1 MTQHK
6 RSSAWRLIPALSG
19 LALTSCAVP
28 PPSAFVGGS
37 HAGAALDLGANA
49 AHETCSVQRATN
61 DAQIYCGSYL
71 EPAGRVVTPEG
82 AADPAAF
89 LASSG
94 WRSVFDGRF
103 QCGDPV
109 PATVLDS
116 PAASLSCT
124 RRQGGWPHVALAVR
138 VNGTLYVADG
148 VRPAESV
155 LPTAI
160 GVLSGKLPG
169 KPAADL
175 SDGLETQREAARAV
189 NMKGAGAISEVERQ
203 IARGALENRRG
214 NYAAA
219 ESAYRSAVAIQESIV
234 GPNNP
239 ALAIPLAREALQVS
253 NQGRFAEADR
263 LFARAARLAASPDQI
278 DPVAR
283 PLVAHLK
290 ALDQLNRNNP
300 EEALALLGQAEAG
313 FTATVPPDALVPRS
327 RSAVGA
333 RSAVE
338 QMAQAAADSS
348 LVADQSSSDAL
359 NGLIEA
365 HRYRSIAL
373 TALGRSQEADKE
385 LQAARDL
392 YAGRDPR
399 LVARY
404 HRTAGMTAA
413 ANINDRYAISEL
425 GLAVDTFARVQ
436 PASRPLAETELLRV
450 SASGARGDF
459 GGILPDCREATRTLQ
474 LLKSGVSANLLT
486 ACLHALS
493 LEAPKGGQPV
503 LAEMFAL
510 SQLAQGSITSR
521 QIALAAARLSEGSR
535 DPKVAEAIRQY
546 DEAAD
551 RLEALYRKRLAMTEG
566 KSSPEA
572 AAALDDDIHKAQ
584 EAQRD
589 AGQARQEAS
598 PGFAALVQD
607 SVSAREVQALLQPSE
622 ALAVIVLADDEG
634 WTLLLRKD
642 GISVGRVDGG
652 ARRIDALVKRFRA
665 GMDLSPGNQPAPFDA
680 AAAQELYAAILGP
693 VAGGLAGVTELTV
706 SPSGSL
712 LSVPFGALL
721 TGPVPSGHDLGQAPF
736 LIRAMAISHVPSAAS
751 FVNLRQGAKT
761 IRAARPWFG
770 LGDFRPPTVRQAM
783 ATFAAGPCSDS
794 AKELANL
801 PPLPGARREL
811 DVARRLLGA
820 EPGSELLGPV
830 FTVRRVEA
838 APLPDYRIIH
848 FATHAILPGE
858 LRCQTEP
865 AVLTST
871 APEAADANGAMLTA
885 SQIELMHLDAELVI
899 LAACNTGGQN
909 GNGAGES
916 LSGLARSFFFAGAR
930 SLLVTHWDANDAATT
945 YLTALFLQ
953 ALQTNPDAG
962 PAAALALSQRRMLD
976 ESVGDRAFQAH
987 PYYWAVE
994 ALIGGRGASGGAK
1007 VAGAVNRPRGG

>member
-1 MTQHK
+1 MTQNK
-6 RSSAWRLIPALSG
+6 QSSARRLVLALSG

-28 PPSAFVGGS
+28 PPSAYVGGS
-37 HAGAALDLGANA
+37 HAGEALDLGANA
-49 AHETCSVQRATN
+49 AHETCSVQRETN

-103 QCGDPV
+103 QCGNPA

-160 GVLSGKLPG
+160 GVLSGKLPAR
-169 KPAADL
+169 PAADL
-175 SDGLETQREAARAV
+175 SNGIATQRQAAQAV
-189 NMKGAGAISEVERQ
+189 NMEGAGAISEVERQ
-203 IARGALENRRG
+203 IGRGALENRRG

-219 ESAYRSAVAIQESIV
+219 ESAYRTAVAIQERLV

-263 LFARAARLAASPDQI
+263 LFARAERLAALPDQI

-283 PLVAHLK
+283 PLVAHLR

-300 EEALALLGQAEAG
+300 EEALALLGQAEAE
-313 FTATVPPDALVPRS
+313 FAAIVPPDALISRG
-327 RSAVGA
+327 RSAGA

-373 TALGRSQEADKE
+373 AALGRSQEADKE

-404 HRTAGMTAA
+404 YRTAGMTAA
-413 ANINDRYAISEL
+413 ANVNDRFAISQL

-436 PASRPLAETELLRV
+436 PASRPLAETELLRA
-450 SASGARGDF
+450 SASGARGDYA
-459 GGILPDCREATRTLQ
+459 GVLPECREASRTLQ
-474 LLKSGVSANLLT
+474 LLKSGVTANLLT

-535 DPKVAEAIRQY
+535 DPKVADAIRQY
-546 DEAAD
+546 DAAAD
-551 RLEALYRKRLAMTEG
+551 RLEALYRKRLAMAAG
-566 KSSPEA
+566 KTNPETM
-572 AAALDDDIHKAQ
+572 AALDDDIRKAQ

-607 SVSAREVQALLQPSE
+607 SVSAREAQALLQPSE

-642 GISVGRVDGG
+642 AISVGRIDGG
-652 ARRIDALVKRFRA
+652 AHRIDALVKRFRA

-680 AAAQELYAAILGP
+680 AAAGELYSAIFNP
-693 VAGGLAGVTELTV
+693 VAGGLAGVTGLTV

-721 TGPVPSGHDLGQAPF
+721 TGPVPPGQDLGQAPF

-751 FVNLRQGAKT
+751 FVNLRQGTKT
-761 IRAARPWFG
+761 IRAAQPWFG
-770 LGDFRPPTVRQAM
+770 LGDFRPPSLRQAM
-783 ATFAAGPCSDS
+783 ATFAAGPCGDS
-794 AKELANL
+794 AKELASL
-801 PPLPGARREL
+801 PPLPGARKEL
-811 DVARRLLGA
+811 EVARQLLGA
-820 EPGSELLGPV
+820 DPGSQLLGAV
-830 FTVRRVEA
+830 FTVRKVEA
-838 APLPDYRIIH
+838 AALPDYRIIH

-871 APEAADANGAMLTA
+871 APDAPDASGAMLTA

-930 SLLVTHWDANDAATT
+930 SLLVTHWDANDAAST

-953 ALQTNPDAG
+953 ALQANPDAG
-962 PAAALALSQRRMLD
+962 PAAALAVSQRRMLD

-994 ALIGGRGASGGAK
+994 ALIGGRGAAGGAK
-1007 VAGAVNRPRGG
+1007 VAATINRPRGG

>member
-1 MTQHK
+1 MTQLK
-6 RSSAWRLIPALSG
+6 QSPARRLSLALSG
-19 LALTSCAVP
+19 LALASCAVP
-28 PPSAFVGGS
+28 PPGAYVGGG
-37 HAGAALDLGANA
+37 HTGDALDLGANA
-49 AHETCSVQRATN
+49 AHETCSVQRETSG
-61 DAQIYCGSYL
+61 AQIYCGSYL

-103 QCGDPV
+103 QCGNPV
-109 PATVLDS
+109 PTTVLGD
-116 PAASLSCT
+116 PAASLACT

-160 GVLSGKLPG
+160 GVLSGKLPA

-175 SDGLETQREAARAV
+175 SGGVATERQAARAV
-189 NMKGAGAISEVERQ
+189 NMEGAGAISEVERQ
-203 IARGALENRRG
+203 MTRGALENRRG

-219 ESAYRSAVAIQESIV
+219 ETAYRTAVSIQERLV

-239 ALAIPLAREALQVS
+239 ALAVPVAREALQVS

-263 LFARAARLAASPDQI
+263 LFARAERLAASTDQI

-283 PLVAHLK
+283 PLVAHLM
-290 ALDQLNRNNP
+290 ALDQLNRNKP
-300 EEALALLGQAEAG
+300 QEALALLDQAERG
-313 FTATVPPDALVPRS
+313 FAAIVPPDALIPRS
-327 RSAVGA
+327 RSAGA
-333 RSAVE
+333 HSAVE
-338 QMAQAAADSS
+338 QMARAAADSS

-365 HRYRSIAL
+365 HRYRAIAL

-404 HRTAGMTAA
+404 YRTVGMNAA
-413 ANINDRYAISEL
+413 AKTDDQYAISQL
-425 GLAVDTFARVQ
+425 GLAVDTFARSQ
-436 PASRPLAETELLRV
+436 PHSMPLAQTELLRA
-450 SASGARGDF
+450 SASGARGDYASV
-459 GGILPDCREATRTLQ
+459 LPECREASQTLQ
-474 LLKSGVSANLLT
+474 LLKSGVTANLLT

-546 DEAAD
+546 DAAAD
-551 RLEALYRKRLAMTEG
+551 RLEALYLKRLDL
-566 KSSPEA
+566 A
-572 AAALDDDIHKAQ
+572 AEKANSAALAALDDDIRKAQ
-584 EAQRD
+584 DARD
-589 AGQARQEAS
+589 EAGQARQEAS

-607 SVSAREVQALLQPSE
+607 SVSARDVQALLQPGE

-634 WTLLLRKD
+634 WTLLVRKD
-642 GISVGRVDGG
+642 AISVGRIDGG
-652 ARRIDALVKRFRA
+652 AHRIDALVKRFRA
-665 GMDLSPGNQPAPFDA
+665 GMELSRDNQPAPFDA
-680 AAAQELYAAILGP
+680 AAAHELYSAILNP
-693 VAGGLAGVTELTV
+693 VADGLAGVSALTV

-721 TGPVPSGHDLGQAPF
+721 NGPAVPGRDLDQAPF

-751 FVNLRQGAKT
+751 FVNLRQGTTT
-761 IRAARPWFG
+761 IRAAHPWFG
-770 LGDFRPPTVRQAM
+770 LGDFKPPSMRQAL
-783 ATFAAGPCSDS
+783 ATFAAGPCGDS
-794 AKELANL
+794 ARELAGL

-811 DVARRLLGA
+811 DVARQLLGA
-820 EPGSELLGPV
+820 DPGAQLLGSA
-830 FTVRRVEA
+830 FTVKNVRA
-838 APLPDYRIIH
+838 APLADYRIVH

-871 APEAADANGAMLTA
+871 APDAANADGALLSA

-909 GNGAGES
+909 GSGAGES

-930 SLLVTHWDANDAATT
+930 SLLVTHWDANDAAST

-953 ALQTNPDAG
+953 ALQANPDAG
-962 PAAALALSQRRMLD
+962 PAAALAVSQRRMLD

-994 ALIGGRGASGGAK
+994 ALIGGRGAAGGAK
-1007 VAGAVNRPRGG
+1007 VADRVHPHAGG